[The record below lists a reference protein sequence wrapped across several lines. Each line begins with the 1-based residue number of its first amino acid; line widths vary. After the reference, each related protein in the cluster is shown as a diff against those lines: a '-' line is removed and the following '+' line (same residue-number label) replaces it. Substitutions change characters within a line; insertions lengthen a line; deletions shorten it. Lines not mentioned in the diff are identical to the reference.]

1 MEQLK
6 IIGGQRLV
14 GEVRVSGAKNA
25 ALPILAASL
34 LTAEDLVLHNV
45 PDLSDVRTMIKL
57 LECMGVKVERE
68 GTTVRLNAGNI
79 TSTKAPYELVK
90 TMRASILTLCPLV
103 ARFGSAEVSLPGGC
117 AIGAR
122 PVDQHIKGLRQLGAN
137 VEIEHGYINAT
148 ATRLLGT
155 RLFTDMVTVTGTEN
169 LLMAAELL
177 SEGETIIDNAARE
190 PEVIDLAKCL
200 RAMGAQIEGE
210 GSSEIRVQ
218 GVKTL
223 HGAEH
228 TVVADRIEAG
238 SFFVAAALT
247 QGDVLVTHCEPTHMT
262 AVLDKLKEAG
272 VQLDIGNDWVRVQM
286 QGRPKAVSVRTD
298 PYPGFPTDMQAQ
310 FMTLNCLADGT
321 ARITETIFENRFMH
335 VSELLR
341 LGAQIQIEGPTAI
354 VQGVERLTGA
364 TIMATD
370 LRASASLVMAALAAE
385 GESIVDR
392 IYHLDRGYESMELK
406 LRQLGANIV
415 RIHS

>member
-148 ATRLLGT
+148 ATRLQGT

-169 LLMAAELL
+169 LLMAAVLA
-177 SEGETIIDNAARE
+177 EGETIIDNAARE

-286 QGRPKAVSVRTD
+286 KGRPKAVSVRTD

-310 FMTLNCLADGT
+310 IMTLNCLADGT

>member
-169 LLMAAELL
+169 LLMAAVLA
-177 SEGETIIDNAARE
+177 EGETIIDNAARE

>member
-45 PDLSDVRTMIKL
+45 PDLSDARTMIKL

-169 LLMAAELL
+169 LLMAAVLA
-177 SEGETIIDNAARE
+177 EGETIIDNAARE

>member
-169 LLMAAELL
+169 LLMAAVLA
-177 SEGETIIDNAARE
+177 EGETIIDNAARE

-354 VQGVERLTGA
+354 VQGVERLTGS

>member
-169 LLMAAELL
+169 LLMAAVL